1 MANTSRHP
9 WWAVVVFLIGCG
21 LVFWFSGGVTPAY

>member
-1 MANTSRHP
+1 MANTSQHP

-21 LVFWFSGGVTPAY
+21 LVFWFSGVTPAY